1 MTPQPGLAR
10 AMNEPRRVFAH
21 LRGLFGDRRP
31 SRVSPDVEGENQP
44 FTPGRDPGTLASAF
58 NSLTETMGWQSPLGS
73 AQLVAKWPEIV
84 GETIAAHTTPV
95 GVEGGQLVIH
105 TDSTAWATQL
115 RLIRQDV
122 LATLATELPHVV
134 LEGIVVRG
142 PGAPS
147 WKSGPRAVPGRGP
160 RDTYG

>member
-1 MTPQPGLAR
+1 MTPQAGLAR
-10 AMNEPRRVFAH
+10 SMNEPRRVFTH
-21 LRGLFGDRRP
+21 LRKVFGDRRP
-31 SRVSPDVEGENQP
+31 RKDVVDGDGEHQP
-44 FTPGRDPGTLASAF
+44 FQPGRDPRSLASAF
-58 NSLTETMGWQSPLGS
+58 DTLTESMGWSGPLGS
-73 AQLVAKWPEIV
+73 AELVAKWPQIV
-84 GETIAAHTTPV
+84 GESIAAHTTPL
-95 GVEGGQLVIH
+95 GVDDGQLVIH

-122 LATLATELPHVV
+122 LATLAKEVPHVR
-134 LEGIVVRG
+134 LDGIVVRG